1 MKTFLFLFLFTVL
14 TYQSQSQK
22 KVECTPLQISFS
34 LPPQFK
40 PLNDEEL
47 DKLAKRGEKAIKEEF
62 DNDKVL
68 GWQPGCL
75 NLRDSLKR
83 VIMMNHFSVKEA
95 VNQDG
100 SVKKFI
106 DKVFDDS
113 NEFLIRRL
121 ETKSGLSFKRS
132 DVVNQST
139 ITIAGYQVR
148 KNALTIKKDNALLI
162 MSRYYFFEKN
172 DRLYFLSFTAGNAND
187 NQQIEKAIES
197 AVKM

>member
-1 MKTFLFLFLFTVL
+1 MKTFLFLFLFTAL
-14 TYQSQSQK
+14 TYQGQSQK

-34 LPPQFK
+34 LPPEFK
-40 PLNDEEL
+40 SLNNEEL

-95 VNQDG
+95 IKEDG

-106 DKVFDDS
+106 DKTFDDS

-121 ETKSGLSFKRS
+121 ETKSGLSFKKS

-148 KNALTIKKDNALLI
+148 KNALTIKKDNALLL
-162 MSRYYFFEKN
+162 MSRYYFFEN
-172 DRLYFLSFTAGNAND
+172 NGRLYFLSFTAGNAND
-187 NQQIEKAIES
+187 NLQIEKAIES

>member
-1 MKTFLFLFLFTVL
+1 MKTFLFLLLFASV
-14 TYQSQSQK
+14 TYKGQSQN

-34 LPPQFK
+34 LPFEFK
-40 PLNDEEL
+40 SLNNEEL
-47 DKLAKRGEKAIKEEF
+47 DKLSKRGQKAIKEEF
-62 DNDKVL
+62 DNDKTL
-68 GWQPGCL
+68 GWQAGCI

-83 VIMMNHFSVKEA
+83 VIMMNHISVKEA
-95 VNQDG
+95 INQDG

-106 DKVFDDS
+106 DKAFDDS

-121 ETKSGLSFKRS
+121 ETKSGLSYKKS
-132 DVVNQST
+132 DVVSQST

-148 KNALTIKKDNALLI
+148 KNALTIKKDNAVLI

-172 DRLYFLSFTAGNAND
+172 GRLYFLSFTAGNAND
-187 NQQIEKAIES
+187 NLQIEKAIES

>member
-1 MKTFLFLFLFTVL
+1 MKTFLFLFLFAAL
-14 TYQSQSQK
+14 TYKGQSQT
-22 KVECTPLQISFS
+22 KVDCTPLQISFS
-34 LPPQFK
+34 FPPEFK
-40 PLNDEEL
+40 SLNNEEL

-62 DNDKVL
+62 NNDKIL

-83 VIMMNHFSVKEA
+83 VILMNHFSVKEA
-95 VNQDG
+95 INQDG
-100 SVKKFI
+100 SVNKFI
-106 DKVFDDS
+106 DRVFDDS

-121 ETKSGLSFKRS
+121 ETKSGMSYKKS

-148 KNALTIKKDNALLI
+148 KNALTLKKDNAVLI
-162 MSRYYFFEKN
+162 QSRYYFFEKN
-172 DRLYFLSFTAGNAND
+172 GRLYFLSFTAGKAND
-187 NQQIEKAIES
+187 NLQIEKAIES